1 MTLITSFDRPA
12 RYASQLRAIPLV
24 GRASLVLALALGA
37 CVPAVPV
44 APTARPSPQG
54 TSQWQVEPGDV
65 IRLKTWGVGD
75 QSGELVVNERGQVVV
90 PNVGRLTVA
99 GLTPAAVEALIVRSY
114 TGRFDSSR
122 VEVTFLR
129 PVSVVGGVK
138 LPGVTLADPSAS
150 VLSLVSKAGGP
161 VRLGGDLKVYLLR
174 VGEAAHEVSV
184 GDRVSDLGIRS
195 TDQLYVQDPP
205 FAIRNEAAIRSV
217 FELLQ
222 FVGTTVTLF
231 LLIKKQ

>member
-1 MTLITSFDRPA
+1 MTLLSSIA
-12 RYASQLRAIPLV
+12 RIVRRASVARAIPV
-24 GRASLVLALALGA
+24 VVIALGLGA

-44 APTARPSPQG
+44 APTAKPTPQSPSM
-54 TSQWQVEPGDV
+54 WHVEPGDV
-65 IRLKTWGVGD
+65 IRLMTWGVGD
-75 QSGELVVNERGQVVV
+75 QSGELPVNERGMVMV
-90 PNVGRLTVA
+90 PNVGRLSVA

-114 TGRFDSSR
+114 AGRFDSSR

-138 LPGVTLADPSAS
+138 LPGVTLADPSIS

-161 VRLGGDLKVYLLR
+161 VRTGGDLKVYLLR
-174 VGEAAHEVSV
+174 VGETAREISV
-184 GDRVSDLGIRS
+184 EDRVSDLGIRS

-205 FAIRNEAAIRSV
+205 FAIRNEAAIRAV
-217 FELLQ
+217 FEALQ